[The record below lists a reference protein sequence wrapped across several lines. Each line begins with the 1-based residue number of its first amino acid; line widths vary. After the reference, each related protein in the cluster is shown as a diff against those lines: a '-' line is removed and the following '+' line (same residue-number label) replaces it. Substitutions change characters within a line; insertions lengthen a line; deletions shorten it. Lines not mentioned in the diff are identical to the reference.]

1 MDELLVSETTPT
13 WERSMSVHWNTK
25 EHEDETQN
33 PRSISTSELMSVP
46 MAELTSKFFLHQLQ
60 DIDRMMCDF
69 MNRRDGAPLSGE
81 LESPQQ

>member
-1 MDELLVSETTPT
+1 MGTFDVCALE
-13 WERSMSVHWNTK
+13 HTK

-46 MAELTSKFFLHQLQ
+46 MAELTSKFFLQQLQ

-81 LESPQQ
+81 SESPQQ